1 VIHRASSERN
11 HESRRL
17 QRGSKRSYGECLQAE
32 FDAVGETMRLID
44 ELDGQT
50 RKYRKKLS
58 GSVRV
63 QRVADDL

>member
-1 VIHRASSERN
+1 
-11 HESRRL
+11 
-17 QRGSKRSYGECLQAE
+17 
-32 FDAVGETMRLID
+32 MRLIG
-44 ELDGQT
+44 ELNGQT